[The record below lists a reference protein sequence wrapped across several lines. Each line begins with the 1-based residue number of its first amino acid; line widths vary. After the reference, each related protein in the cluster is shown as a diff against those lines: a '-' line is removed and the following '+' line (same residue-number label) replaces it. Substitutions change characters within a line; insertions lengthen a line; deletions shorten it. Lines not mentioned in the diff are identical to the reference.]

1 MTSTTSRSSWSTGPS
16 RSCPNDRRRVR
27 RIRPEPRGRPPDRR
41 ALRERGSRG
50 VRLRAESARPR
61 EPVGPPRHDRIRGLG
76 CRRGGPAVPCSRHIP
91 GRAVL
96 LGPRDLGRDCL
107 RARDVVPTRPHLSDQ
122 SGLDPT
128 AVGPRSD
135 LRPCPRLGLLDL
147 DDRVGHQ
154 RDVVE
159 RLRSQRPG
167 RADLRLPR
175 ARVLRLDVHFCMLF
189 VRSWW
194 QVRKTPSRWVFG
206 VVLLGLIAGTV
217 PAAVTELLWP
227 ILSSNDTRV
236 GLGSLYTL
244 MWSIF
249 IAYAVVRYRY
259 LVIEPVTEA
268 RTARAPRHR
277 LERGLN
283 YLVLENGRTS
293 ALGAFRDIVSAT
305 PGLCVTG
312 LAPSRVSVRFGLER
326 TPILWITTVSNEER
340 TVRPNALDFELVHT
354 VVKFL
359 RENPGTAVL
368 LDDLDYLATL
378 AGFDAVARFLK
389 RVTNQASASKGTVI
403 VAAGFGTFPPE
414 QIALLRGSVD
424 RVLEV
429 QEAIASSTPG
439 AEHVLMTINAQDA
452 PVALP
457 LVGARRGL
465 LLTTEHPTKA
475 RLRYGD
481 RFDIVWVTEQPEP
494 GVPSVRPNALDTE
507 GRRAIGNSATAHEG
521 MDIVLVG
528 LEQLALYVD
537 LRSWLPFVKDSLDIA
552 SLHGCRL
559 FLTIA
564 PEALSPQEL
573 AVLARRFDTGLSPS
587 MFKGS
592 APSGPTTAAPENRIP
607 YREPSA

>member
-27 RIRPEPRGRPPDRR
+27 RIRPEPRGRSPDRR
-41 ALRERGSRG
+41 ALRERVSRG

-61 EPVGPPRHDRIRGLG
+61 EPVGPPRHDRVRGLG

-175 ARVLRLDVHFCMLF
+175 ARVLRLDVHFC
-189 VRSWW
+189 
-194 QVRKTPSRWVFG
+194 
-206 VVLLGLIAGTV
+206 
-217 PAAVTELLWP
+217 
-227 ILSSNDTRV
+227 D
-236 GLGSLYTL
+236 
-244 MWSIF
+244 
-249 IAYAVVRYRY
+249 
-259 LVIEPVTEA
+259 
-268 RTARAPRHR
+268 
-277 LERGLN
+277 
-283 YLVLENGRTS
+283 
-293 ALGAFRDIVSAT
+293 ALRPFVSAT

-389 RVTNQASASKGTVI
+389 RVTNQASASKGTV
-403 VAAGFGTFPPE
+403 
-414 QIALLRGSVD
+414 LL
-424 RVLEV
+424 
-429 QEAIASSTPG
+429 
-439 AEHVLMTINAQDA
+439 
-452 PVALP
+452 
-457 LVGARRGL
+457 
-465 LLTTEHPTKA
+465 
-475 RLRYGD
+475 
-481 RFDIVWVTEQPEP
+481 
-494 GVPSVRPNALDTE
+494 
-507 GRRAIGNSATAHEG
+507 
-521 MDIVLVG
+521 G

-559 FLTIA
+559 FLTVA
-564 PEALSPQEL
+564 PEAMSPQEL

>member
-1 MTSTTSRSSWSTGPS
+1 MTAGASVAFVLNLGAALPIVALFVSAFLGAYVFGLNPRGPANRSVLLVMIAFVVWDVGEVVQRSLAPGTSPDVLFFWARVTWVAIAFVPATLYQLALTYPTKADWIRRPWALAAIYVPALAWASLISMTGLVINGMSSNAFGPS
-16 RSCPNDRRRVR
+16 
-27 RIRPEPRGRPPDRR
+27 
-41 ALRERGSRG
+41 
-50 VRLRAESARPR
+50 
-61 EPVGPPRHDRIRGLG
+61 
-76 CRRGGPAVPCSRHIP
+76 
-91 GRAVL
+91 
-96 LGPRDLGRDCL
+96 
-107 RARDVVPTRPHLSDQ
+107 
-122 SGLDPT
+122 
-128 AVGPRSD
+128 
-135 LRPCPRLGLLDL
+135 
-147 DDRVGHQ
+147 
-154 RDVVE
+154 
-159 RLRSQRPG
+159 
-167 RADLRLPR
+167 
-175 ARVLRLDVHFCMLF
+175 ARVAPTYAYLAPVFFVWMFTSVMLF

-249 IAYAVVRYRY
+249 IAYAVLRYRY
-259 LVIEPVTEA
+259 LVIE
-268 RTARAPRHR
+268 
-277 LERGLN
+277 
-283 YLVLENGRTS
+283 
-293 ALGAFRDIVSAT
+293 
-305 PGLCVTG
+305 
-312 LAPSRVSVRFGLER
+312 
-326 TPILWITTVSNEER
+326 
-340 TVRPNALDFELVHT
+340 
-354 VVKFL
+354 
-359 RENPGTAVL
+359 PGTAVL

-403 VAAGFGTFPPE
+403 VSAGFGTFPPE

-494 GVPSVRPNALDTE
+494 GVPCVRPNALDTE
-507 GRRAIGNSATAHEG
+507 GRRAIGNYATAHEG

-559 FLTIA
+559 FLTVA

>member
-1 MTSTTSRSSWSTGPS
+1 MTAGASVAFVLNLGAVLPIIALFVSAFLGAYVFGLNPRGPANRSVLLVMIAFAFWDLGEVVQRSLAPGTSSDVLFFWARVTWVAIAFVPATLYQLALTYPTKADWIRRPWALAAIYVPALAWASLISMTGLVINGMSSNAFGPS
-16 RSCPNDRRRVR
+16 
-27 RIRPEPRGRPPDRR
+27 
-41 ALRERGSRG
+41 
-50 VRLRAESARPR
+50 
-61 EPVGPPRHDRIRGLG
+61 
-76 CRRGGPAVPCSRHIP
+76 
-91 GRAVL
+91 
-96 LGPRDLGRDCL
+96 
-107 RARDVVPTRPHLSDQ
+107 
-122 SGLDPT
+122 
-128 AVGPRSD
+128 
-135 LRPCPRLGLLDL
+135 
-147 DDRVGHQ
+147 
-154 RDVVE
+154 
-159 RLRSQRPG
+159 
-167 RADLRLPR
+167 
-175 ARVLRLDVHFCMLF
+175 ARVAPTYAYLAPVFFVWMFTSVMLF

-217 PAAVTELLWP
+217 PAAVTE
-227 ILSSNDTRV
+227 
-236 GLGSLYTL
+236 
-244 MWSIF
+244 
-249 IAYAVVRYRY
+249 
-259 LVIEPVTEA
+259 PVTEA
-268 RTARAPRHR
+268 RPARAPRHR

-283 YLVLENGRTS
+283 YLVLENGRSS
-293 ALGAFRDIVSAT
+293 AMGAFRDIVSAT

-403 VAAGFGTFPPE
+403 VSAGFGTFSPE

-475 RLRYGD
+475 RMRYGE

-494 GVPSVRPNALDTE
+494 GVPCVRPNALDTE
-507 GRRAIGNSATAHEG
+507 GRRAIGNYAAAHEG

-537 LRSWLPFVKDSLDIA
+537 LRYWLPFVKDSLDIA

-559 FLTIA
+559 FLTVA
-564 PEALSPQEL
+564 PEALSPLEL

-592 APSGPTTAAPENRIP
+592 ASSGPTTAAPENRIP